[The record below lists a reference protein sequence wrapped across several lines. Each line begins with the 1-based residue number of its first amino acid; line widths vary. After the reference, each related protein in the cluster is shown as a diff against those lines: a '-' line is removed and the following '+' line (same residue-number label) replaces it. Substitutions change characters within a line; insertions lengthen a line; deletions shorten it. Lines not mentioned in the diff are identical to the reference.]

1 MRKKIVKKMSSP
13 ARRRNAATT
22 REAILVSARR
32 AFAQAGYDGVGV
44 REIASG
50 AGVTAMLVN
59 RYFGSKERLFAE
71 VVAETMR
78 APVIL
83 TEEFVNSGM
92 PGDAF
97 ASALVELT
105 EPGATP
111 LDGFLIMVH
120 SASSKRAAEIGREQ
134 IEQHHQK
141 TLASALRGDLAAER
155 AALALSVVAGFQIM
169 RQMIGLSPLTEAD
182 PKALVKILG
191 PVFEQL
197 IKGERS
203 GDDMSPKP
211 PGSPATTDASP
222 GSGAGQNVRASHR
235 RQKPHENEK

>member
-1 MRKKIVKKMSSP
+1 
-13 ARRRNAATT
+13 
-22 REAILVSARR
+22 SARR

-44 REIASG
+44 REIARG

-78 APVIL
+78 TPVIL

-120 SASSKRAAEIGREQ
+120 SASSKSAAEIGREQ
-134 IEQHHQK
+134 IEHHHQK

-155 AALALSVVAGFQIM
+155 AALALSLVAGFQIM
-169 RQMIGLSPLTEAD
+169 RQMIGLSPLTEGTSMFISGYEVIQEIARDDWRALYRGKRSAD
-182 PKALVKILG
+182 QRPVLLKIPHRGASDAVGVEML
-191 PVFEQL
+191 
-197 IKGERS
+197 ER
-203 GDDMSPKP
+203 
-211 PGSPATTDASP
+211 
-222 GSGAGQNVRASHR
+222 
-235 RQKPHENEK
+235 